1 MKSNL
6 KLIII
11 ITLLFFQLNSNL
23 AFSIASEPIISS
35 ESAVLIEIESGEILY
50 EKNSDRPMF
59 PASTT
64 KIMTALLTL
73 ENLNLSDK
81 ITVPEDMGPADGSA
95 MYLLPGETFSV
106 RELLDGLLVKSAND
120 AAVLLARTISGDT
133 DKFAILMNQR
143 AKEIGCKN
151 THFANPNGLHN
162 PNHTISAYDMA
173 LIARE
178 AMKNEILKSIVSQ
191 VNVTLNETAQP
202 PEKRYFR
209 NTNRFLWS
217 ESKIILNN
225 EYIPIKYDVVDG
237 IKTGYTGE
245 AGNCLV
251 SSGEKNGIRVISVIF
266 KSQGYEVYRDS
277 RILLDYGFDNFEK
290 KALISKNTVLGTH
303 PIKYSAQGSLEY
315 GTKNDYIIPYIK
327 SKLPVYNT
335 KIVINDINLP
345 IVKDD
350 LVGKIIISNDKVTKE
365 LNLYAMNHV
374 ESVFSLSNIKNI
386 LINSINS
393 DFKYVLYGIVSI
405 SLAFVGFRFYIY
417 SKKRK
422 RLKRKSYNKLY

>member
-191 VNVTLNETAQP
+191 VNVTLNETAQT

-237 IKTGYTGE
+237 IKSGYTGE

-315 GTKNDYIIPYIK
+315 GTKDDYIIPYIK

-335 KIVINDINLP
+335 KIVINDIDLP

>member
-191 VNVTLNETAQP
+191 VNVTLNETAQT

-315 GTKNDYIIPYIK
+315 GTKDDYIIPYIK

-335 KIVINDINLP
+335 KIVINDIDLP

-374 ESVFSLSNIKNI
+374 ESVFSLSNI
-386 LINSINS
+386 
-393 DFKYVLYGIVSI
+393 D
-405 SLAFVGFRFYIY
+405 
-417 SKKRK
+417 
-422 RLKRKSYNKLY
+422 RKSVV

>member
-23 AFSIASEPIISS
+23 AFSIASEPVISS
-35 ESAVLIEIESGEILY
+35 ESAVLIEIDSGEILY

-191 VNVTLNETAQP
+191 VNVTLNETAQT

-315 GTKNDYIIPYIK
+315 GTKDDYIIPYIK

-335 KIVINDINLP
+335 KIVINDIDLP

>member
-23 AFSIASEPIISS
+23 AFSIASEPVISS

-191 VNVTLNETAQP
+191 VNVTLNETAQT

-315 GTKNDYIIPYIK
+315 GTKDDYIIPYIK

-335 KIVINDINLP
+335 KIVINDIDLP

>member
-191 VNVTLNETAQP
+191 VNVTLNETAQT

-315 GTKNDYIIPYIK
+315 GTKDDYIIPYIK

-335 KIVINDINLP
+335 KIVINDIDLP